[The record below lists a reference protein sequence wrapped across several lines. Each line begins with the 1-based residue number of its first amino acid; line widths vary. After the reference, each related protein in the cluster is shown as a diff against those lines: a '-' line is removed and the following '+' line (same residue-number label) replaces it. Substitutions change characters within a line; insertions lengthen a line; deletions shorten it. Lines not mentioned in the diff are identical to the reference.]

1 MRLAIPIAIVVLAA
15 ALAGGC
21 GSSDDGGSEPSTAT
35 APKSSGQKAPAGASA
50 KECVGRVGAASA
62 LRATGVSCTQA
73 KALAAAWARNQ
84 GCAPAGGSSR
94 ASCKLEGDYD
104 CLAAM
109 TGRGLAVSCAR
120 PGRSV
125 AFTIKAS

>member
-1 MRLAIPIAIVVLAA
+1 MRLALPIAIALLAA
-15 ALAGGC
+15 ALLAGC
-21 GSSDDGGSEPSTAT
+21 GSSEDGSGTTA

-50 KECVGRVGAASA
+50 QECAGRAGAATA
-62 LRATGVSCTQA
+62 LRATGLGCKQA
-73 KALAAAWARNQ
+73 KALARAWTHDQ

-94 ASCKLEGDYD
+94 ASCTLEGDYD
-104 CLAAM
+104 CLAVM

-125 AFTIKAS
+125 AFTIRSS

>member
-1 MRLAIPIAIVVLAA
+1 MRFAIPIAIIVFAA
-15 ALAGGC
+15 ALLGGC
-21 GSSDDGGSEPSTAT
+21 GSSEDGSGATT

-50 KECVGRVGAASA
+50 QECAGRAGAATA
-62 LRATGVSCTQA
+62 LRATGLRCKQA
-73 KALAAAWARNQ
+73 KALALAWTHNQ

-104 CLAAM
+104 CLAVM

-125 AFTIKAS
+125 AFTIRSS

>member
-15 ALAGGC
+15 ALVGGC
-21 GSSDDGGSEPSTAT
+21 GSSDEGGSEASTAT
-35 APKSSGQKAPAGASA
+35 APKRSGQEAPAGASA
-50 KECVGRVGAASA
+50 QECAGKVGAATA
-62 LRATGVSCTQA
+62 LRATGVSCKQA
-73 KALAAAWARNQ
+73 KALAKAWAKEA
-84 GCAPAGGSSR
+84 GCAPVDGSSR
-94 ASCKLEGDYD
+94 SSCQLEGDYD

-125 AFTIKAS
+125 AFTIKS